1 MAGSEEVLGQFLGDE
16 TFPVDWASETE
27 KGFFW
32 VYDDL
37 HIPHPVSPMFFDI
50 GGWWLSCDHMFRR
63 FGTPFAV
70 DWLAKNVNGYVYT
83 TAIPADPDL
92 DIEGTEYSSRYGA
105 RVPRDASFASTMG
118 AYLDTVLPVYG
129 EHFADWWHDRLVPEM
144 QRNFAYLEERLD
156 AAEGMSLAETAT
168 LLEDAIDIHDRHW
181 KIHWMLNFA
190 QLSATLKLRAV
201 MEEVRGGVDEQLL
214 GRLQNS
220 ASDRNWD
227 SIEALWRMKNE
238 VRDDPELRAAFGAD
252 DANGVAPNP
261 RRTTADEIAANLQAT
276 DRGRRFIAERMEPYQ
291 REFGWHAVWS
301 HEFIFPTV
309 REHME
314 PALELIRGYLE
325 SDYDFP
331 SAIEAM
337 RRDIEAA
344 SREILDGLDGEAL
357 EDMQAANAVN
367 LRMAPLTPDHHF
379 YIDQGANA
387 HVRLVLL
394 AIGRKLAE
402 AGRLAQPDDVMF
414 LRYNELR
421 GLIGNAD
428 AIDART
434 IVADRRAER
443 AASAKLHPRDWVGTV
458 TPSQLAFPYLVNWG
472 YPERFHREQ
481 SEDEQIIDGIAG
493 SPGTIEGTARV
504 VMTVEQ
510 FDEVRDGDILVCQ
523 MTNPAWVVLF
533 TKIAGLVTD
542 TGGTTSHPAVLS
554 REFGIPAV
562 IGTSIATDRIRTGDR
577 IRVDGTNG
585 KVEILSGAAPEAQA
599 ATAAI
604 GS

>member
-1 MAGSEEVLGQFLGDE
+1 MTEEVLGQFLGDE
-16 TFPVDWASETE
+16 SFPISWDSETE
-27 KGFFW
+27 KDFFW

-83 TAIPADPDL
+83 TAVPADPGL
-92 DIEGTEYSSRYGA
+92 HIEGTEYSSRYQA
-105 RVPRDASFASTMG
+105 RVPKDDSFAQNMG

-129 EHFADWWHDRLVPEM
+129 EHFADWWRDRLVPEM
-144 QRNFAYLEERLD
+144 QRNFAYLEEQLD
-156 AAEGMSLAETAT
+156 RADQMTLAETAT

-190 QLSATLKLRAV
+190 QLSATLNLRAV
-201 MEEVRGGVDEQLL
+201 MEKTRGSIDEELL

-238 VRDDPELRAAFGAD
+238 VRDDTELRAAFGPEDTKAISS
-252 DANGVAPNP
+252 ALRGS
-261 RRTTADEIAANLQAT
+261 E
-276 DRGRRFIAERMEPYQ
+276 RGRRFISERIEPYQ

-301 HEFIFPTV
+301 HEFVFPTV
-309 REHME
+309 REEME
-314 PALELIRGYLE
+314 PVLELIRGYLT
-325 SDYDFP
+325 SDYDYP
-331 SAIEAM
+331 SAIDAM
-337 RRDIEAA
+337 RKDIEAA
-344 SREILDGLDGEAL
+344 SRQILDGLDGDAL
-357 EDMQAANAVN
+357 EEMQAANAVN

-394 AIGRKLAE
+394 AVGQKLVE
-402 AGRLAQPDDVMF
+402 AGRLDTPDDVLF

-421 GLIGNAD
+421 MLIGSPD
-428 AIDART
+428 AVDARGL
-434 IVADRRAER
+434 VAERRAER
-443 AASAKLHPRDWVGTV
+443 EAAKQVHPRDWVGTV

-472 YPERFHREQ
+472 YPERFHRQASNDQTRIE
-481 SEDEQIIDGIAG
+481 GIAG
-493 SPGTIEGTARV
+493 SPGMIEGTARV
-504 VMTVEQ
+504 VMTTDE
-510 FDEVRDGDILVCQ
+510 FDQVRDGDILVCQ

-533 TKIAGLVTD
+533 TKIAALVTD

-562 IGTSIATDRIRTGDR
+562 IGTSTATHTIRTGDR
-577 IRVDGTNG
+577 IRVDGSNG
-585 KVEILSGAAPEAQA
+585 VVEILPAAEGAEP
-599 ATAAI
+599 TASPI

>member
-1 MAGSEEVLGQFLGDE
+1 MAATEEILGQFLGDE
-16 TFPVDWASETE
+16 SFPVTWDSEVE
-27 KGFFW
+27 KDFFW

-92 DIEGTEYSSRYGA
+92 RIEGTEYSSRYGA
-105 RVPRDASFASTMG
+105 RVPRDASFGAQMG
-118 AYLDTVLPVYG
+118 KYLDSVLPVYG

-144 QRNFAYLEERLD
+144 ERNFEYLEGRLD
-156 AAEGMSLAETAT
+156 RADGTSIPELAT

-190 QLSATLKLRAV
+190 QLSATLNLRAV
-201 MEEVRGGVDEQLL
+201 MEKVHGGVDEELL

-238 VRDDPELRAAFGAD
+238 ARDDPELRAAFGAG
-252 DANGVAPNP
+252 DAKA
-261 RRTTADEIAANLQAT
+261 IAAALRGS
-276 DRGRRFIAERMEPYQ
+276 DRGRRFIEERVAPYQ

-309 REHME
+309 REEME
-314 PALELIRGYLE
+314 PMLELVRGYLDT
-325 SDYDFP
+325 DYDYP
-331 SAIEAM
+331 SAIDAM

-344 SREILDGLDGEAL
+344 STEILDGLEGEAL
-357 EDMQAANAVN
+357 DEMRAANAIN

-387 HVRLVLL
+387 HVRLVLI
-394 AIGRKLAE
+394 AIGRKLVE
-402 AGRLAQPDDVMF
+402 DGRLDRPDDVLF

-421 GLIGNAD
+421 MLIGDPTAL
-428 AIDART
+428 DARG
-434 IVADRRAER
+434 IVAERRAER
-443 AASAKLHPRDWVGTV
+443 DAAKQVKPRNWVGTV

-472 YPERFHREQ
+472 YPERFYQEA
-481 SEDEQIIDGIAG
+481 SADTATIKGIAG
-493 SPGTIEGTARV
+493 SPGVAEGVARV
-504 VMTVEQ
+504 VMTVDE
-510 FDEVRDGDILVCQ
+510 FDAVRDGDILVCQ

-533 TKIAGLVTD
+533 TKIAALVTD

-562 IGTSIATDRIRTGDR
+562 IGTSTATHTIRTGDR
-577 IRVDGTNG
+577 IRVDGSNG
-585 KVEILSGAAPEAQA
+585 VVEILETAGA
-599 ATAAI
+599 
-604 GS
+604 

>member
-1 MAGSEEVLGQFLGDE
+1 MIDNVRSDDPRLALEDRPVAAAEEILGQFLGDE
-16 TFPVDWASETE
+16 SFPVTWDSDVE

-83 TAIPADPDL
+83 TAIPAQPDL
-92 DIEGTEYSSRYGA
+92 RIEGTEYSSRYQA
-105 RVPRDASFASTMG
+105 RVPRDASFAGNMG

-129 EHFADWWHDRLVPEM
+129 QHFADWWHDRLVPEM
-144 QRNFAYLEERLD
+144 QRNFAHLEERLD
-156 AAEGMSLAETAT
+156 AAHAMSLAETAT

-201 MEEVRGGVDEQLL
+201 MEQVRGAVDEELL

-227 SIEALWRMKNE
+227 SIESLWRMKNE
-238 VRDDPELRAAFGAD
+238 VRDDPELRSMFEPEDTRA
-252 DANGVAPNP
+252 
-261 RRTTADEIAANLQAT
+261 IAANLRAS
-276 DRGRRFIAERMEPYQ
+276 DGGRRFITERIEPYQ

-301 HEFIFPTV
+301 HEFVFPTV
-309 REHME
+309 REQME
-314 PALELIRGYLE
+314 PVLELVRGYLAT
-325 SDYDFP
+325 DYDFP
-331 SAIEAM
+331 SAIDAM

-344 SREILDGLDGEAL
+344 SAEILEGLEDEAL
-357 EDMQAANAVN
+357 AEMRDANEVN

-394 AIGRKLAE
+394 AVGQKLVD
-402 AGRLAQPDDVMF
+402 AGRVDRPDDVLY

-421 GLIGNAD
+421 MLIGSAD
-428 AIDART
+428 AVDARGL
-434 IVADRRAER
+434 VARRRAER
-443 AASAKLHPRDWVGTV
+443 DAARQIHPRDWVGTV

-472 YPERFHREQ
+472 YPERFHRQQTGDDGRIE
-481 SEDEQIIDGIAG
+481 GIAG
-493 SPGTIEGTARV
+493 SPGTVEGIARV
-504 VMTVEQ
+504 VMTTDE
-510 FDEVRDGDILVCQ
+510 FDQVRDGDILVCQ

-562 IGTSIATDRIRTGDR
+562 IGTSVATKQIRTGDR
-577 IRVDGTNG
+577 VRVDGTTG
-585 KVEILSGAAPEAQA
+585 VVEILRDERSGA
-599 ATAAI
+599 
-604 GS
+604 

>member
-1 MAGSEEVLGQFLGDE
+1 VASTEEILGQFLGDE
-16 TFPVDWASETE
+16 SFPVHWDAEVE
-27 KGFFW
+27 KDFFW

-83 TAIPADPDL
+83 TAIPPDPDVR
-92 DIEGTEYSSRYGA
+92 IEGTEYSSSYTA
-105 RVPRDASFASTMG
+105 RAPRDRAFADQMG
-118 AYLDTVLPVYG
+118 KYLDTVLPVYG
-129 EHFADWWHDRLVPEM
+129 QQFADWWRDRLVPEM
-144 QRNFAYLEERLD
+144 QRNFAYLEARLD
-156 AAEGMSLAETAT
+156 AADGMSLAETAT

-201 MEEVRGGVDEQLL
+201 MEKTRGSVDEELL

-227 SIEALWRMKNE
+227 SIEALGRMKNE
-238 VRDDPELRAAFGAD
+238 VRDDPELRAAFGAGESR
-252 DANGVAPNP
+252 AIAEAL
-261 RRTTADEIAANLQAT
+261 RRS
-276 DRGRRFIAERMEPYQ
+276 DRGRRFIAERLVPYQ

-309 REHME
+309 REHMD
-314 PALELIRGYLE
+314 PVLDVIKGYLE
-325 SDYDFP
+325 SDYDYA
-331 SAIEAM
+331 SAIDAM
-337 RRDIEAA
+337 RRDIDAA
-344 SREILDGLDGEAL
+344 SREILDGLAGDAL
-357 EDMQAANAVN
+357 EEMRIANETN
-367 LRMAPLTPDHHF
+367 RRMAPLTPDHHF

-394 AIGRKLAE
+394 ANGRKLVE
-402 AGRLAQPDDVMF
+402 AGRLDQPDDVMF

-421 GLIGNAD
+421 MLIGDAS
-428 AIDART
+428 AIDARAL
-434 IVADRRAER
+434 VAERRAER
-443 AASAKLHPRDWVGTV
+443 EASKELQPPNWIGTA
-458 TPSQLAFPYLVNWG
+458 TASQLAFPYLVNWG
-472 YPERFHREQ
+472 YPERFHQGRPKA
-481 SEDEQIIDGIAG
+481 DGPVTGIAA
-493 SPGTIEGTARV
+493 SPGQIEGIARV
-504 VMTVEQ
+504 VMTVDE
-510 FDEVRDGDILVCQ
+510 FDDVADGDILVCQ

-562 IGTSIATDRIRTGDR
+562 VGTSVATKRIRTGDR
-577 IRVDGTNG
+577 IRVDGSSGT
-585 KVEILSGAAPEAQA
+585 VEVLETAGSSSGSADPARA
-599 ATAAI
+599 ATGI
-604 GS
+604 SS